1 MSPASRA
8 QELSSSRT
16 TFEVMT
22 SGKPTDRELPAGP
35 WGRPTIVDEAMLRR
49 TTAGTA
55 VGNMVEWYDFG
66 VYSYIAVT
74 LGRVFFPAASPS
86 AQLISTFA
94 TFAAAFLVRPFD
106 Y

>member
-1 MSPASRA
+1 
-8 QELSSSRT
+8 
-16 TFEVMT
+16 
-22 SGKPTDRELPAGP
+22 
-35 WGRPTIVDEAMLRR
+35 MLRR